1 MTTTLPSHIGKY
13 RVIEELGRGAT
24 ATVFRARDD
33 FGNRDVAIKVFDA
46 RVFAEGTQG
55 HDELARNGFL
65 VEAAL
70 LGKLDHPHVVR
81 VFDACTGPEDYYI
94 VSEYVPGGTLDGF
107 TAEGTLM
114 DVEPAIDIV
123 YKLVKALQYLHANGV
138 IHRDIKP
145 ENIFIG
151 DGTDVKL
158 GDFGAATVAGLS
170 ISQDVAVGSPLYMS
184 PQRIEGGPAD
194 VASDIYSVGVLFYQL
209 LTGQRPFLGS
219 SLLSLLYQ
227 MTHVTPPAPT
237 SVRTELPVAV
247 DAIAARTLAPQ
258 PGDRFAGW
266 DEFADALSALFRTG
280 DGRIRRES
288 LVTASGRFEVLRQ
301 IPFFATFTGVELWEL
316 VNISEFQ
323 QCIEG
328 DVLMREG
335 ETGTDF
341 LVLIEGSARIVKNGK
356 SIDLVQAPSTLGE
369 LAYIL
374 KGSVPRNASA
384 VAVDSGL
391 TLRIANEDVA
401 MISSACRG
409 KIEQRFLEILAHR
422 LIDVNRRLSHV

>member
-1 MTTTLPSHIGKY
+1 MNFAPPAHIGKY
-13 RVIEELGRGAT
+13 RVIERLGRGAT
-24 ATVFRARDD
+24 ATVYRAHDD
-33 FGNRDVAIKVFDA
+33 FGGRDVAIKVFDA
-46 RVFAEGTQG
+46 RVFADGTPG
-55 HDELARNGFL
+55 HDELARNGFF

-81 VFDACTGPEDYYI
+81 VFDACTGPDDYYI
-94 VSEYVPGGTLDGF
+94 VSEYVPGGTLDRF
-107 TAEGTLM
+107 TVEGTLM

-184 PQRIEGGPAD
+184 PQRLEGEPAD
-194 VASDIYSVGVLFYQL
+194 LSSDIYSVGVLFYQL
-209 LTGQRPFLGS
+209 LTGQRPFVASTLA
-219 SLLSLLYQ
+219 SLLYQ
-227 MTHVTPPAPT
+227 MAHVAPPVPTTLRPELPPA
-237 SVRTELPVAV
+237 V
-247 DAIAARTLAPQ
+247 DIIAARTLAPRVEA
-258 PGDRFAGW
+258 RFADWG
-266 DEFADALSALFRTG
+266 DFAEALSALFRTQ

-288 LVTASGRFEVLRQ
+288 LITASGRFEVLRQ
-301 IPFFATFTGVELWEL
+301 LPFFANFSGIELWEL
-316 VNISEFQ
+316 VNISEFS
-323 QCIEG
+323 QCTEG

-335 ETGTDF
+335 DTGTDF

-356 SIDLVQAPSTLGE
+356 AIDLVQAPSTLGE
-369 LAYIL
+369 ISYIL

-384 VAVDSGL
+384 VAVDRGL
-391 TLRIANEDVA
+391 TVRIANENVA
-401 MISSACRG
+401 MLSPACRG
-409 KIEQRFLEILAHR
+409 KVEQRFLEILAHR